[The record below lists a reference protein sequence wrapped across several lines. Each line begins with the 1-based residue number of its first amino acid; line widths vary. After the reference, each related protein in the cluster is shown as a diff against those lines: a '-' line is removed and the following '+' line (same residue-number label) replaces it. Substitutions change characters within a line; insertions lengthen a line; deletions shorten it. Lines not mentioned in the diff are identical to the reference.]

1 MKVLQPL
8 WSRGLTIIVVGLSLS
23 GCLTARPVKDFAS
36 QAPEMSPEAFFS
48 GSAHSWGVL
57 ETAGGAP
64 SKIFHVASHGQAQP
78 DGSFRLDQ
86 TIAFEG
92 ESPKARTWILQR
104 RGAHDYVASLTD
116 ASGEV
121 VGEAYGPLFHLRY
134 PMKSPPGATME
145 QWMYLQ
151 PDGRTLMN
159 EAAIRLAGVGVARL
173 SELISRDGGPVAK
186 GGVVTSKA
194 SAARTSASLSVALC
208 SADFYGAPPCLPLSR
223 SADRERN

>member
-1 MKVLQPL
+1 MT
-8 WSRGLTIIVVGLSLS
+8 SRQTLLTRSLAFVALGLFLS
-23 GCLTARPVKDFAS
+23 GCLTAKPVEDFTM
-36 QAPEMSPEAFFS
+36 QAPELSPEAFFS

-64 SKIFHVASHGQAQP
+64 SKVFHVESRGEAEP

-86 TIAFEG
+86 TVAFEG
-92 ESPKARTWILQR
+92 EPSKARTWVLQR

-134 PMKSPPGATME
+134 PMKSPAGATME

-151 PDGRTLMN
+151 PDGRTLVN
-159 EAAIRLAGVGVARL
+159 EASIRLAGVVVARL
-173 SELISRDGGPVAK
+173 SELISRDGGLVPMGAK
-186 GGVVTSKA
+186 
-194 SAARTSASLSVALC
+194 
-208 SADFYGAPPCLPLSR
+208 
-223 SADRERN
+223 